1 MIFKD
6 YYKILGVSQLSDEI
20 EIKCAYRQQSKVWHP
35 DKNPGKD
42 VNEIML
48 DINEAYAILKDPAKR
63 SRYDQE
69 YERFFGTPAYS
80 DVHQEEE
87 DVNTEPAW
95 TYDYEVQDEGLK
107 EDIKNARE
115 YAKELVD
122 EFMQELKA
130 SGKAA
135 VKGAASNAFKYAVGW
150 IAAGIVLTIL
160 GGLIRSCN

>member
-6 YYKILGVSQLSDEI
+6 YYKILGVSQSSDDDEI
-20 EIKCAYRQQSKVWHP
+20 KRAYRQQSKLWHP

-48 DINEAYAILKDPAKR
+48 DINEAYAILKDALKR

-69 YERFFGTPAYS
+69 YERFFGTQVY
-80 DVHQEEE
+80 DEIHQQEE
-87 DVNTEPAW
+87 DVNTESTW

-115 YAKELVD
+115 FAKELVD
-122 EFMQELKA
+122 EFMQELKT

-135 VKGAASNAFKYAVGW
+135 VKGAASNAFNYAVGW
-150 IAAGIVLTIL
+150 IVAGIFLTIL
-160 GGLIRSCN
+160 GSLIRSCN

>member
-6 YYKILGVSQLSDEI
+6 YYKILGVGQSSDDI
-20 EIKCAYRQQSKVWHP
+20 EIKHAYRYQSKVWHP

-48 DINEAYAILKDPAKR
+48 DINEAYAILKDAAKR

-69 YERFFGTPAYS
+69 YERFFGTQAPNE
-80 DVHQEEE
+80 VHHKEE
-87 DVNTEPAW
+87 DVDTEPMW

-107 EDIKNARE
+107 EDIKDARE
-115 YAKELVD
+115 YAKELVN
-122 EFMQELKA
+122 EFMQELKT

-135 VKGAASNAFKYAVGW
+135 VKGAASNAFNYAVGW
-150 IAAGIVLTIL
+150 IGAGIIMTVL
-160 GGLIRSCN
+160 GGLIKSCN

>member
-6 YYKILGVSQLSDEI
+6 YYKILGVSQLSDET
-20 EIKCAYRQQSKVWHP
+20 EIKRAYRQQSKVWHP

-48 DINEAYAILKDPAKR
+48 DINEAYAILKDATTR

-69 YERFFGTPAYS
+69 YKRFFGSQVQNEVHPQEDEVDS
-80 DVHQEEE
+80 DPE
-87 DVNTEPAW
+87 W
-95 TYDYEVQDEGLK
+95 TYNYDVQDENLK

-115 YAKELVD
+115 YAKDLVG
-122 EFMQELKA
+122 EFMQELKT

-135 VKGAASNAFKYAVGW
+135 VKGAASNAFNYAVGW
-150 IAAGIVLTIL
+150 IAAGIVLTIF